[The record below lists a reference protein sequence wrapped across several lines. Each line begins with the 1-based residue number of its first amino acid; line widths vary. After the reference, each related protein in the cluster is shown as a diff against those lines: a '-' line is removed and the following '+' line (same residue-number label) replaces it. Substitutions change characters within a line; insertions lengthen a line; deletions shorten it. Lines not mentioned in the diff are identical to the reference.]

1 VILVGLVTAAD
12 VAPAM
17 PLLYHRRDF
26 GAPGRFR
33 PEAGAQ
39 P

>member
-1 VILVGLVTAAD
+1 VILVGLVVEAD
-12 VAPAM
+12 VAPAV

-33 PEAGAQ
+33 PETAAQ